1 MNRIKAYVG
10 FAFKKKSVLI
20 GVDNIKKFRRN
31 VDLILFS
38 EDLSENSKKQL
49 LNTDFAK
56 YELKREQFAEIVTK
70 SDIKAIAIVDKNL
83 ANEIIKNLSGGV

>member
-1 MNRIKAYVG
+1 MNKIKAYVG

-20 GVDNIKKFRRN
+20 GVDNIKKFKHN
-31 VDLILFS
+31 IDLILFS

-49 LNTDFAK
+49 LSTNFAK
-56 YELKREQFAEIVTK
+56 FELKKEEFAEIVTK

-83 ANEIIKNLSGGV
+83 ASEIIKNLIGGV